1 MSLSPQSYDLGL
13 KAKKGLVEKTK
24 GLAHIFLRAATPA
37 TLTRERIRLSVSS
50 VLCAHRSVLL
60 R

>member
-37 TLTRERIRLSVSS
+37 MLTRERIRLSVSS
-50 VLCAHRSVLL
+50 VL
-60 R
+60 